1 MLPLLCAAAPAFDA
15 TGDPWENTH
24 VMKGSKRPKLPRG
37 LRWRSNSPFIWFSW
51 RDSRGKQHQQSTET
65 AAPAQALSN
74 KLNFLATKE
83 DEREDLK
90 AQANEMG
97 KLPLER
103 VAELYFDWKAASS
116 SARTIERERRIFA
129 PVLKFFSPK
138 LPIRAI
144 TLPLIRD
151 YQQQRR
157 QHVSKTM
164 KQPVTGRTVNYEM
177 HLLRAMMIF
186 ADCWTDSLA
195 ARYTPLRQIK
205 KRAGKV
211 AEKVQLM
218 DIINK
223 AKEND
228 YWQLAMHCA
237 AVAVGTGCRGGEIRN
252 LQLKDIQL
260 DEGKIVIRREI
271 AKNRK
276 QREPRLMALADWGL
290 RNLLLR
296 AQTLG
301 ATEPEHYL
309 LPLSLKKSRHL
320 SGQTKAKW
328 DVTRPMTSWVKSW
341 RKLMDACG
349 MPGFRFHDLRHTFRT
364 LGAEAGVPLEVMM
377 AQLGHMD
384 RETSLEYVHIQQ
396 RALERAKRLIES
408 EQEDVLATAEGR
420 PIERRK
426 PTDGSSRRA
435 RSTSRSARLPR
446 ARRSQLQLRRAASG
460 AISARQTSGLYLASS
475 LNPTSGVSAGAGQN
489 QHLDSTRE
497 TSAPGDSR
505 SRPS

>member
-1 MLPLLCAAAPAFDA
+1 M
-15 TGDPWENTH
+15 
-24 VMKGSKRPKLPRG
+24 
-37 LRWRSNSPFIWFSW
+37 
-51 RDSRGKQHQQSTET
+51 
-65 AAPAQALSN
+65 
-74 KLNFLATKE
+74 
-83 DEREDLK
+83 
-90 AQANEMG
+90 
-97 KLPLER
+97 
-103 VAELYFDWKAASS
+103 
-116 SARTIERERRIFA
+116 
-129 PVLKFFSPK
+129 LKFFSPK

-144 TLPLIRD
+144 TLPLIRE

-177 HLLRAMMIF
+177 HLLRGMMIF

-211 AEKVQLM
+211 AEKAQLM

-223 AKEND
+223 AKGND
-228 YWQLAMHCA
+228 YWQLAMYCA

-252 LQLKDIQL
+252 LQLKDIHL

-296 AQTLG
+296 AQALG
-301 ATEPEHYL
+301 AIEPEHHL
-309 LPLSLKKSRHL
+309 LPLSLRKSKPL

-328 DVTRPMTSWVKSW
+328 DVNRPMTGWVKSW

-349 MPGFRFHDLRHTFRT
+349 MPGFRFHELRHTFRT

-396 RALERAKRLIES
+396 RALERAKQLIES

-420 PIERRK
+420 PIERAKRSE
-426 PTDGSSRRA
+426 DGPRRA
-435 RSTSRSARLPR
+435 RLRPRPMSHRSRRSYLQPR
-446 ARRSQLQLRRAASG
+446 RAKLGAMSPDRTARRELPSSTIRASG
-460 AISARQTSGLYLASS
+460 MST
-475 LNPTSGVSAGAGQN
+475 N
-489 QHLDSTRE
+489 TRE
-497 TSAPGDSR
+497 EPQHSAQSSAATG
-505 SRPS
+505 PS

>member
-1 MLPLLCAAAPAFDA
+1 
-15 TGDPWENTH
+15 
-24 VMKGSKRPKLPRG
+24 MKGTKRPKLPRG

-65 AAPAQALSN
+65 ANPAEALSN
-74 KLNFLATKE
+74 KLKFLAKQE
-83 DEREDLK
+83 HEREDFK
-90 AQANEMG
+90 AQANDMG

-103 VAELYFDWKAASS
+103 VAELYFNWKAASS
-116 SARTIERERRIFA
+116 SVSTIERERRIFA
-129 PVLKFFSPK
+129 PVLRFFSRE
-138 LPIRAI
+138 LRVRAI
-144 TLPLIRD
+144 TLPLIRE

-157 QHVSKTM
+157 QHVSKNM

-177 HLLRAMMIF
+177 HLLRGMMIF

-223 AKEND
+223 AKGND
-228 YWQLAMHCA
+228 YWQLAMYCA

-252 LQLKDIQL
+252 LQLKDIRL
-260 DEGKIVIRREI
+260 DEGKIVVRREI
-271 AKNRK
+271 AKNRT

-296 AQTLG
+296 AEVLG

-309 LPLSLKKSRHL
+309 LPLNLRKSKHL
-320 SGQTKAKW
+320 SGETKAKW
-328 DVTRPMTSWVKSW
+328 DITRPMTSWVRSW
-341 RKLMDACG
+341 RKLMEACG
-349 MPGFRFHDLRHTFRT
+349 MQGFRFHDLRHTFRT
-364 LGAEAGVPLEVMM
+364 LGAEAGVPVEVMM

-396 RALERAKRLIES
+396 RALERAMQLIES
-408 EQEDVLATAEGR
+408 EQEDLLATAEGR
-420 PIERRK
+420 PIEPVKRSEASR
-426 PTDGSSRRA
+426 RRA
-435 RSTSRSARLPR
+435 RLESPLKS
-446 ARRSQLQLRRAASG
+446 RRSRRSYRQPRRAAF
-460 AISARQTSGLYLASS
+460 AAM
-475 LNPTSGVSAGAGQN
+475 SAGRTARHELPLSIVQATGISN
-489 QHLDSTRE
+489 NTGPDPEPQHLIPSG
-497 TSAPGDSR
+497 SAAG
-505 SRPS
+505 PS